1 MIAADPRGVRESG
14 LKRRIGDHASSTP
27 GPTLI
32 VVGGLHANEPAGIE
46 AASRVHARLELRD
59 LSCNA
64 GRLVSLRG
72 NLAALSIEAP
82 EPWLRDRYIDR
93 DLNRLFH
100 GVEHDTSDAS
110 SEHGERAQL
119 IEELRRLT
127 SQARGTIYLLDLHTV
142 SSDSPAFVALED
154 SLPARRFAAGLPL
167 PKILGLEEELAG
179 LMIDYATNELGC
191 VSCIVEAGRHDDAR
205 SSDVHEAVILLAL
218 VSLGMVPQSVR
229 TTAGEVPYDVVE
241 QAAGGRA
248 GHFYDVRQRVGIGHA
263 EFAMQSGAIAFM
275 PVVAEKTV
283 LALEG
288 TRPVTASAGGLLF
301 LPNRQ
306 ASPRVGDDAF
316 FVIARV
322 GRMWLSLSAWLRQRA
337 WVHRWAPRLLP
348 GVRARE
354 GEPHAIVVAP
364 EYAALLRREVLHLLG
379 YRLVRW
385 THAPYVSLPRR
396 ISGVAAGLCRALAGL
411 VRFAPLGGERAA
423 LPEERTTDWIARRH
437 RLDVT
442 PWPRVEEG
450 SQP

>member
-1 MIAADPRGVRESG
+1 MIAADPRGVDACG
-14 LKRRIGDHASSTP
+14 LKRRIADHASSSP

-32 VVGGLHANEPAGIE
+32 VVGGLHANEPAGID
-46 AASRVHARLELRD
+46 AAARVHARLDDRS
-59 LSCNA
+59 LSCQA
-64 GRLVSLRG
+64 GRVVSLRG
-72 NLAALSIEAP
+72 NLAALAVDAP
-82 EPWLRDRYIDR
+82 EPWLRDRYIDH

-100 GVEHDTSDAS
+100 GHEDASSDAS
-110 SEHGERAQL
+110 SEHRERAQL
-119 IEELRRLT
+119 IGELRRL
-127 SQARGTIYLLDLHTV
+127 SSEARGTTYLLDLHTV

-167 PKILGLEEELAG
+167 PKVLGLEEELAG

-191 VSCIVEAGRHDDAR
+191 VSCIVEAGRHDDPR
-205 SSDVHEAVILLAL
+205 SSDVHEAVVLLAMA
-218 VSLGMVPQSVR
+218 SLGMLPRSVR
-229 TTAGEVPYDVVE
+229 TTAGEVPRDVVE

-248 GHFYDVRQRVGIGHA
+248 GHFYDVRQRVGIGHVD
-263 EFAMQSGAIAFM
+263 FAMQPGAMAFM
-275 PVVAEKTV
+275 SIAAEKTV
-283 LALEG
+283 LAVED
-288 TRPVTASAGGLLF
+288 TRPVTASANGLLF

-306 ASPRVGDDAF
+306 ASARVGDDAF

-322 GRMWLSLSAWLRQRA
+322 GRIWLSMSAWLRRRA
-337 WVHRWAPRLLP
+337 WVHRLAPRLLP

-396 ISGVAAGLCRALAGL
+396 IAGVAAGLCRAVAGL
-411 VRFAPLGGERAA
+411 LRFAPLGGERAA
-423 LPEERTTDWIARRH
+423 LPEERPTDWIARRH

-442 PWPRVEEG
+442 PWPRVDEG
-450 SQP
+450 GSP